1 MQVKIQAILVETS
14 EEVRLQLVQLMHSI
28 LTKAPRL
35 IQAFAS
41 DVASILVAA
50 TFDTHPEVLL
60 VGTTCITLPPPSQ
73 SHLASKLCT
82 CCVCP
87 EILVNFAE
95 KLLWESRKQALNSL
109 LLLLL
114 FPPCH
119 DVVLGANGQETFS
132 TLDQFGELMGYKL
145 KPVGK
150 QLVRVVQ
157 VSLSHNHCRV
167 RVAAL
172 KAIRR
177 LLHPPNFLL
186 LTSLNLLFFKYF
198 FQRRKKHGK
207 KKISNLRRK
216 SKTNRITGNL
226 LNSICCCCCWLW
238 CELADVAG

>member
-1 MQVKIQAILVETS
+1 
-14 EEVRLQLVQLMHSI
+14 
-28 LTKAPRL
+28 
-35 IQAFAS
+35 
-41 DVASILVAA
+41 
-50 TFDTHPEVLL
+50 
-60 VGTTCITLPPPSQ
+60 
-73 SHLASKLCT
+73 
-82 CCVCP
+82 VCP

-167 RVAAL
+167 WVAAL